1 MAHTHEVLAR
11 QLWEAVAEGDPDRL
25 RDLLSEEI
33 VWVSVGRSWLSG
45 EHLGPDGVLDYLAR
59 IGEGAAELSSTLNS
73 VYSSDDGAVLIYH
86 VSARRDLKR
95 LEADI
100 ALILRFRD
108 GQVSHAVSVP
118 FDQEVNDEFW
128 GDEPST

>member
-1 MAHTHEVLAR
+1 MPHTHEILAR
-11 QLWEAVAEGDPDRL
+11 QLWEAVAEGDAERL
-25 RDLLSEEI
+25 GELLAEDV

-45 EHLGPDGVLDYLAR
+45 EHRGPDGVLDYLAR

-73 VYSSDDGAVLIYH
+73 VYSSDDGAVLVYH
-86 VSARRDLKR
+86 VSARRELKR

-100 ALILRFRD
+100 ALILTFRD

-118 FDQEVNDEFW
+118 FDQKINDEFW
-128 GDEPST
+128 GDEPSG